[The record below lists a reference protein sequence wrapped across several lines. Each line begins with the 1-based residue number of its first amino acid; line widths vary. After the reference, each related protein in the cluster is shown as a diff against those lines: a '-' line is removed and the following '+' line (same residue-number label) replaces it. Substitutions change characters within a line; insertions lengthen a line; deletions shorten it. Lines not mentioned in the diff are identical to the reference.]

1 METKVFIICTSGRED
16 INNTNMAVNF
26 ALGAKKNAGAKVSFM
41 FLGRGVEN
49 LLKNAATAQQM
60 ENMINSMKDAGIDVT
75 YCGVSLKGLG
85 LDKDMIMPI
94 ADEVMG
100 GVQTVKK
107 IEEGY
112 AIVTF

>member
-1 METKVFIICTSGRED
+1 MAVKLFVICTSGRED

-26 ALGAKKNAGAKVSFM
+26 ALGARKNAGAEVSFM

-49 LLKNAATAQQM
+49 LLKDAATAQQM
-60 ENMINSMKDAGIDVT
+60 EGMIRSMKDSGIDVA
-75 YCGVSLKGLG
+75 YCEVSVKGLG
-85 LDKDMIMPI
+85 FNKEMVMPV

-100 GVQTVKK
+100 GVHTVKK

-112 AIVTF
+112 AVVTF